1 MNIYNQIH
9 DLESALQE
17 SARIIQRKQKQID
30 QLTVALTALIDDLE
44 ERATW
49 NHAGIQKIVGCGA
62 SVYIQAKK
70 ALEKAWLLPKS

>member
-17 SARIIQRKQKQID
+17 SDRILQRQQNQVN
-30 QLTVALTALIDDLE
+30 QLRLALSALIDDLE

-49 NHAGIQKIVGCGA
+49 NLNGTQQIVACGA
-62 SVYIQAKK
+62 SVYKQAKK
-70 ALEKAWLLPKS
+70 VLEDV

>member
-17 SARIIQRKQKQID
+17 LDRILQRKQNQVN
-30 QLTVALTALIDDLE
+30 QLRLALSALIDDLE

-49 NHAGIQKIVGCGA
+49 NLNGTQQVVACGA
-62 SVYIQAKK
+62 PVYKQAKK
-70 ALEKAWLLPKS
+70 VLEDV

>member
-17 SARIIQRKQKQID
+17 SNRILQRNQNQVN
-30 QLTVALTALIDDLE
+30 QLRLALSALIDDLE

-49 NHAGIQKIVGCGA
+49 NLNGTQQVVACGA
-62 SVYIQAKK
+62 SVYKQAKK
-70 ALEKAWLLPKS
+70 VLEDV